1 MVLTGKLFCVVL
13 GEGEAKRMKFQFLEK
28 IRAKDIFVFIKNR
41 TLPILIAVI
50 VLQTIFILDLNSNVA
65 RIEDSLR
72 NGDQEELESK
82 IEELE
87 GKTLEL
93 AIQCKKL
100 KYELDNV
107 RLEVGS
113 NTSNISGLQRRLLIL
128 ELNHF

>member
-1 MVLTGKLFCVVL
+1 
-13 GEGEAKRMKFQFLEK
+13 MKFHFLEK

-41 TLPILIAVI
+41 TVPILIAVI

-72 NGDQEELESK
+72 NSGQEELESK

-93 AIQCKKL
+93 AIQSKKL

-107 RLEVGS
+107 RLEIGS

-128 ELNHF
+128 EINHF